1 MIRSALEV
9 GEVEITDAPTE
20 LLFRQVTPNVWIS
33 EDGVPAKDAFG
44 PKNVDKGKP
53 SYSRESKVS
62 AQDSFEWHNNHA
74 NSPSVGTWA
83 CSVDEVNR
91 ATLSVI
97 DDSDVPIDPPKAPG
111 HCYVDFR
118 GLTKR
123 EERNLRSILL
133 RFALARGIVH
143 PNSPIL
149 A

>member
-9 GEVEITDAPTE
+9 GEVEIIDDPTE
-20 LLFRQVTPNVWIS
+20 LLFRQVTPHVWVS

-44 PKNVDKGKP
+44 PKDVDKGKP

-62 AQDSFEWHNNHA
+62 AKESFEWHNNNA

-83 CSVDEVNR
+83 CSVAEVYQAKLR
-91 ATLSVI
+91 AI
-97 DDSDVPIDPPKAPG
+97 DDSDVPINPPKAPG

-123 EERNLRSILL
+123 EERDLRSILL
-133 RFALARGIVH
+133 RFALARKIVH
-143 PNSPIL
+143 PSSPKL
-149 A
+149 S